1 MYTYG
6 HNMASSPNGHEID
19 KLAQVLGHEN
29 FRSIMEKT
37 DVLAVPIISE
47 TDSSYLYQKQVN
59 FRYLPQHDEF
69 LSFARERKLK
79 IKRPEIYDK
88 DLDKSDYQTF
98 EIIARFILSK
108 AALPVLVKFV
118 KSRIKE
124 LNTDGYYKIENVA
137 VRFYY
142 LEDGEEHTVI
152 PCRYEGSLKDFGVF
166 VENLVEPLKEM
177 ED

>member
-1 MYTYG
+1 
-6 HNMASSPNGHEID
+6 MASSANGHEID
-19 KLAQVLGHEN
+19 KLAQVIGHDN

-108 AALPVLVKFV
+108 TALPVLVRFV
-118 KSRIKE
+118 NSRIKE

-142 LEDGEEHTVI
+142 MEDGAETSII
-152 PCRYEGSLKDFGVF
+152 PCRYEGSLADFAVF
-166 VENLVEPLKEM
+166 IDNLVEPMKKM
-177 ED
+177 EE

>member
-1 MYTYG
+1 
-6 HNMASSPNGHEID
+6 MASTPNGHEID
-19 KLAQVLGHEN
+19 KLAQVIGHDN
-29 FRSIMEKT
+29 FQSLLQTT

-69 LSFARERKLK
+69 LSYARERKLQ
-79 IKRPEIYDK
+79 IKKPEIYDK

-98 EIIARFILSK
+98 EIIARFILNKS
-108 AALPVLVKFV
+108 ALPVLVNFV
-118 KSRIKE
+118 KSRIRE
-124 LNTDGYYKIENVA
+124 LNTDGYYKIESVA

-142 LEDGEEHTVI
+142 VEDGAII
-152 PCRYEGSLKDFGVF
+152 PCRFEGNLKDFKKF
-166 VENLVEPLKEM
+166 VDQLVEPLKEM